1 MWCSV
6 PISKTVTRTY
16 AHLGFNPFSRR
27 MAWNVKERHPSGAPG
42 FLIVT
47 SNLICK
53 NWLGTSTCWKKL
65 IRQAAATL
73 ARLSDLQQT
82 KSLAVTE
89 WRKCLALASIL
100 AESFC
105 HITCFLVPEG
115 RCLSEIKPSVLIS
128 PAGVS
133 SSCSICQL
141 KYRSRLGLLVFEWQ
155 SLLWPPCKLLLL
167 ITR

>member
-115 RCLSEIKPSVLIS
+115 CVWKLTSANAFCLGYTSLHRQV
-128 PAGVS
+128 
-133 SSCSICQL
+133 
-141 KYRSRLGLLVFEWQ
+141 VFF
-155 SLLWPPCKLLLL
+155 CVMV
-167 ITR
+167 TG